1 MIKILKAPLQLEPF
15 LDEFKDLFT
24 KPSYGSFRDLCAALS
39 VCDKSKTVANLC
51 DTMADCREGKKARS
65 SYNWF
70 FSDANWDENEVAQR
84 KVDLFIDHLSL
95 KDGDKLLLIIDDT
108 YNEKEG
114 TGTDGV
120 GKFYDHSKEAYIW
133 GNNFVTSVVQSK
145 GLFIPHKAKMY
156 VKNDCENENFKT
168 KLEIAYEHIIEPL
181 NVPKNIHLYIVFDSW
196 WFSADLFNKCLKLGH
211 NIVCQIKSDK
221 KVGINKIMYYQ
232 VRDMANQ
239 IEEKYFIKTTIN
251 VRGKKKTYY
260 TFEKDVILDKVG
272 EVKLVI
278 SKRKK
283 DGITK
288 YIISTNK
295 FLSSKEIISIYED
308 RWDIETAHRETNQK
322 LGFKD
327 YQLREKHSIER
338 FIQLVFS
345 VWTAILLW
353 EMDNPP
359 SNGNSKSRTMG
370 EMIDQ
375 VKMQAAGE
383 TFEYII
389 TYFNL
394 PVPDGGLLYIL
405 KSLGLKI

>member
-15 LDEFKDLFT
+15 LDEFKDFFT
-24 KPSYGSFRDLCAALS
+24 KPSYRSFRDLCAALS

-84 KVDLFIDHLSL
+84 KVDLFINHLSL
-95 KDGDKLLLIIDDT
+95 KDNDKILLIIDDT

-114 TGTDGV
+114 TQTDGV
-120 GKFYDHSKEAYIW
+120 GKFYDHSKEEYIW

-156 VKNDCENENFKT
+156 VKNNLKKENFKT
-168 KLEIAYEHIIEPL
+168 KLEIAYEDIIEPL
-181 NVPKNIHLYIVFDSW
+181 KVPKNIRIYIVFDSW

-211 NIVCQIKSDK
+211 NLVCQIKSDK

-232 VRDMANQ
+232 VRGMANQ
-239 IEEKYFIKTTIN
+239 IEDKYFIKTTIN

-283 DGITK
+283 DGSTK

-295 FLSSKEIISIYED
+295 ALSSKEIISIYED

-359 SNGNSKSRTMG
+359 SKDGPKSRTMG
-370 EMIDQ
+370 DMIDR

-383 TFEYII
+383 TFEYVM

-394 PVPDGGLLYIL
+394 PVPDGGLLHIL
-405 KSLGLKI
+405 RSLGLKM

>member
-181 NVPKNIHLYIVFDSW
+181 NIPKNIHLYIVFDSW

-288 YIISTNK
+288 YVISTNK